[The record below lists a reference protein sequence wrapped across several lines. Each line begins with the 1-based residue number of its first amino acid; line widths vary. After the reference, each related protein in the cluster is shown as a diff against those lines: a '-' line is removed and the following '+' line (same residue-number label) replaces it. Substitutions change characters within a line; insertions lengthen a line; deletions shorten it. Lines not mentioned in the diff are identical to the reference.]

1 MSRSNLDIF
10 DKEFFIPLTHQD
22 RFRVQ
27 FKTRPDERPTYSI
40 QLECQ
45 FEPED
50 QWYAVIRA
58 DDFHDRP
65 HLDILS
71 PSGEKKKVWLSDR
84 MDNKM
89 NMKEAKWLLSE
100 SWEKERQRYE
110 QQLEQYRQQLNE

>member
-1 MSRSNLDIF
+1 M
-10 DKEFFIPLTHQD
+10 PLTHQD

-27 FKTRPDERPTYSI
+27 FKTRPNERPTYSI

-45 FEPED
+45 FESEG

-58 DDFHDRP
+58 NDFHDRP

-71 PSGEKKKVWLSDR
+71 PSGEENKKVWLSDQ

-89 NMKEAKWLLSE
+89 NMKEAKRFLDE

-110 QQLEQYRQQLNE
+110 QQLEQYRQQLNQ